1 MMESLADEK
10 YEARRIHMKQKMDR
24 AVCDEYMTN
33 TPETELFGDKNL
45 LHVIM
50 NEARYSTK

>member
-1 MMESLADEK
+1 
-10 YEARRIHMKQKMDR
+10 MDR
-24 AVCDEYMTN
+24 AVCDEYITN
-33 TPETELFGDKNL
+33 TPETELFSDKNL